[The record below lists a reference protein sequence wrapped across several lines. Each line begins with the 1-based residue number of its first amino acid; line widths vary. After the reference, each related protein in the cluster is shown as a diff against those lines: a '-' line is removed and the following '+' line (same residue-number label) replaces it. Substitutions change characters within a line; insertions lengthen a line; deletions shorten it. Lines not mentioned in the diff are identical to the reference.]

1 MEEVNNSGY
10 PNPFFK
16 RVSIDLRLTD
26 APQGQ
31 EQDIITSMLYSP
43 NWNGQIM
50 ERWRQEAADQQLGLP
65 IDERL
70 TYTMIDYVLSEL
82 EGYSRLTDPETGIQY
97 ACDDYVFCSHRL
109 LSEGVVKS
117 LRTESS
123 RLENVPENEKDWH
136 PRSNQQVLDRTDD
149 PKMLRPLSPPSQN
162 PDDVFTSMRFAWLPS
177 DFLVSEDGVAHLISP
192 YINNLHP
199 SNQEL
204 YNTLVNIFGS
214 FVPMWERVLG
224 AVASKQRMRCTG
236 NDKTKTKGRNGRIQ
250 NVSCIWKHIGRG
262 EIPYDPQAVNNHYAE
277 YPGRTWQQRRR
288 AWVLSWYPLN
298 LPEAPERY
306 QGELETSFRRVNL
319 RGMTLQCII
328 KLVNIHLTPENPKY
342 SGGSWH
348 VEGMLNER
356 IVATGLYKISL
367 NRAWCSA
374 ARSPTAPQYHLQYD
388 NDCMQILYDID
399 ELVAPN
405 IIVFLTINTH
415 DLNSEDDL
423 IQERGNVVT
432 YEGLALAFP
441 NIYQHRVSPFELLDP
456 TNPGH
461 RKIVAFFLVDPN
473 HRIPSA
479 TNVPPQQE
487 DWITKAIST
496 SSSEGSVFARLPV
509 ELEEMV
515 IDKVEGLMNR

>member
-1 MEEVNNSGY
+1 
-10 PNPFFK
+10 
-16 RVSIDLRLTD
+16 
-26 APQGQ
+26 
-31 EQDIITSMLYSP
+31 
-43 NWNGQIM
+43 
-50 ERWRQEAADQQLGLP
+50 
-65 IDERL
+65 
-70 TYTMIDYVLSEL
+70 
-82 EGYSRLTDPETGIQY
+82 
-97 ACDDYVFCSHRL
+97 
-109 LSEGVVKS
+109 
-117 LRTESS
+117 
-123 RLENVPENEKDWH
+123 
-136 PRSNQQVLDRTDD
+136 
-149 PKMLRPLSPPSQN
+149 MLRPLSPPSQN

-192 YINNLHP
+192 YINNVHP
-199 SNQEL
+199 SKQEL
-204 YNTLVNIFGS
+204 YNTLVNIF
-214 FVPMWERVLG
+214 
-224 AVASKQRMRCTG
+224 G

-288 AWVLSWYPLN
+288 AWV
-298 LPEAPERY
+298 
-306 QGELETSFRRVNL
+306 SFVVNL
-319 RGMTLQCII
+319 RGKTLQCII

-342 SGGSWH
+342 NGGSWH

-367 NRAWCSA
+367 NRAWRSA

-388 NDCMQILYDID
+388 NDCMQIPYDID

-473 HRIPSA
+473 HRNPSA